1 MLSLPAPS
9 SNYDPRNEAQ
19 ARASLERADALNLKT
34 TKAAD
39 RILLRAPNGSVWAVS
54 VSNAGA
60 LVVTAT

>member
-9 SNYDPRNEAQ
+9 QSYDSRNEAQ

-34 TKAAD
+34 NKATD
-39 RILLRAPNGSVWAVS
+39 RILLRAHNGSVWAVS

-60 LVVTAT
+60 VVVTAA

>member
-9 SNYDPRNEAQ
+9 QFYDARNEAQ
-19 ARASLERADALNLKT
+19 ARASLERADALNLKAN
-34 TKAAD
+34 KAAD

>member
-9 SNYDPRNEAQ
+9 LSYDPRNEAQ

-34 TKAAD
+34 NKAAD

-54 VSNAGA
+54 VSDAGA
-60 LVVTAT
+60 LVVTAA